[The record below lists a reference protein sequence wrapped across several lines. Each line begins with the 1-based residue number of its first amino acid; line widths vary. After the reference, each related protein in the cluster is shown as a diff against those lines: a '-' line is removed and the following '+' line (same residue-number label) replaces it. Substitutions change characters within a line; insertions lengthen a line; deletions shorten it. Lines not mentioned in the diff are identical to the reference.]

1 MGNARA
7 PGPVC
12 STRVGD
18 QWIDAGTLCRT
29 KTPPPLPAGYFPD
42 TAAKFAFDRDHAYS
56 LAPEA
61 RRKRAIDLEII
72 GGDYSRSS
80 EIRIGSEDYLKKLI
94 AIASS
99 AAKAVS
105 AKAKGMQ
112 FYVVRGG
119 AEGLLPDDLRGIDAN
134 KNVTTWMGTDGKPG
148 RTIFDEND
156 LIAVFASGGTL
167 IGSARLRRPTLV
179 EAPAG
184 VRGNTADRVLAAWD
198 GKNVF
203 IYPSN
208 VPGWI
213 PYLGLAVD
221 DGFRDGSANKGQH
234 VYIDMHKEEET
245 NGCIFIVDPA
255 TPAVDSDKLRTF
267 EPELIKKIIAAKGL
281 DAAKLK
287 GRVNLGTMKVVAI
300 TA

>member
-1 MGNARA
+1 MART
-7 PGPVC
+7 PGPIC

-29 KTPPPLPAGYFPD
+29 KTPPPLPAGYFPE

-72 GGDYSRSS
+72 GGDYSKSGD
-80 EIRIGSEDYLKKLI
+80 IRIDSEDYLKKLI

-99 AAKAVS
+99 GGKAVS
-105 AKAKGMQ
+105 SKAARMQ

-134 KNVTTWMGTDGKPG
+134 SNEQRWTGTDGKPG
-148 RTIFDEND
+148 KTIFDEND
-156 LIAVFASGGTL
+156 LIAVFAPGGTL
-167 IGSARLRRPTLV
+167 LGSARLRRPTLV
-179 EAPAG
+179 ESPQG
-184 VRGNTADRVLAAWD
+184 VRGNTANKVLAAWD

-208 VPGWI
+208 VRGWI

-221 DGFRDGSANKGQH
+221 DGFRDGSANKGHH
-234 VYIDMHKEEET
+234 VYIDLHKQEQT

-255 TPAVDSDKLRTF
+255 GAPAVGTDALRTF
-267 EPELIKKIIAAKGL
+267 EPALIKKIIAAKGI

-287 GRVNLGTMKVVAI
+287 GRV
-300 TA
+300 

>member
-1 MGNARA
+1 MGNARN

-29 KTPPPLPAGYFPD
+29 KTPPPLPAGYFPE

-72 GGDYSRSS
+72 GGDYTRSS
-80 EIRIGSEDYLKKLI
+80 DIRIDSEDYLKKLI
-94 AIASS
+94 AIASGN
-99 AAKAVS
+99 AVS
-105 AKAKGMQ
+105 GKAKRMQ

-119 AEGLLPDDLRGIDAN
+119 AEGMLPDDLRGINAN
-134 KNVTTWMGTDGKPG
+134 SNETSWTGTDGKPG

-156 LIAVFASGGTL
+156 LIAVFAPDGTL

-179 EAPAG
+179 SASAG
-184 VRGNTADRVLAAWD
+184 VRGNTANRVLAAWD

-203 IYPSN
+203 VYPSH
-208 VPGWI
+208 VEGWI

-221 DGFRDGSANKGQH
+221 DGFRDGSANQGRH
-234 VYIDMHKEEET
+234 VYIDLHKQEQT

-255 TPAVDSDKLRTF
+255 TPAVGTDELRTF
-267 EPELIKKIIAAKGL
+267 EPALIKKIIAAKGL
-281 DAAKLK
+281 DPAKLK

-300 TA
+300 SA

>member
-1 MGNARA
+1 MGNARK

-29 KTPPPLPAGYFPD
+29 KTPPPLPAGYFPE

-72 GGDYSRSS
+72 GGDYTRSS
-80 EIRIGSEDYLKKLI
+80 DIRIDSEDYLKKLI
-94 AIASS
+94 AIASGN
-99 AAKAVS
+99 AVS
-105 AKAKGMQ
+105 GKAKRMQ

-119 AEGLLPDDLRGIDAN
+119 AEGMLPDDLRGINAN
-134 KNVTTWMGTDGKPG
+134 SNETSWTGTDGKPG

-156 LIAVFASGGTL
+156 LIAVFAPDGTL

-179 EAPAG
+179 SASAG
-184 VRGNTADRVLAAWD
+184 VRGNTANRVLAAWD

-203 IYPSN
+203 VYPSH
-208 VPGWI
+208 VEGWI
-213 PYLGLAVD
+213 PYLGLAMD
-221 DGFRDGSANKGQH
+221 DGFRDGSANQGRH
-234 VYIDMHKEEET
+234 VYIDLHKQEQT

-255 TPAVDSDKLRTF
+255 TPAVGTDELRTF
-267 EPELIKKIIAAKGL
+267 EPALIKKIIAAKGL
-281 DAAKLK
+281 DPAKLK
-287 GRVNLGTMKVVAI
+287 GRVNLGTMKVVAVS
-300 TA
+300 A

>member
-1 MGNARA
+1 
-7 PGPVC
+7 
-12 STRVGD
+12 VGD

-29 KTPPPLPAGYFPD
+29 KTPPPVPAGYFPE

-72 GGDYSRSS
+72 GGDYSKSGD
-80 EIRIGSEDYLKKLI
+80 IRIDSEDYLRKLI
-94 AIASS
+94 AIASGGG
-99 AAKAVS
+99 KAVS
-105 AKAKGMQ
+105 SKAGRMQ
-112 FYVVRGG
+112 FYIVRGG

-134 KNVTTWMGTDGKPG
+134 KNEMRWTGTDGVPG
-148 RTIFDEND
+148 KTIFDEND
-156 LIAVFASGGTL
+156 LIAVFAPGGTL

-184 VRGNTADRVLAAWD
+184 VRGNTANKVLAAWD

-203 IYPSN
+203 IYPSR

-221 DGFRDGSANKGQH
+221 DGFRDGSANKGRH
-234 VYIDMHKEEET
+234 VYIDLHKQEET

-255 TPAVDSDKLRTF
+255 TPDVDKPELRTF
-267 EPELIKKIIAAKGL
+267 EPALIKKVVAAKGI

-287 GRVNLGTMKVVAI
+287 ARVNLGTMKVVAI
-300 TA
+300 TL

>member
-1 MGNARA
+1 MGNARK

-29 KTPPPLPAGYFPD
+29 KTPPPLPAGYFPE

-72 GGDYSRSS
+72 GGDYTRSS
-80 EIRIGSEDYLKKLI
+80 DIRIDSEDYLKKLI
-94 AIASS
+94 AIASG
-99 AAKAVS
+99 
-105 AKAKGMQ
+105 KAKRMQ

-119 AEGLLPDDLRGIDAN
+119 AEGMLPDDLRGINAN
-134 KNVTTWMGTDGKPG
+134 SNETSWTGTDGKPG

-156 LIAVFASGGTL
+156 LIAVFAPDGTL

-179 EAPAG
+179 SASAG
-184 VRGNTADRVLAAWD
+184 VRGNTANRVLAAWD

-203 IYPSN
+203 VYPSH
-208 VPGWI
+208 VEGWI

-221 DGFRDGSANKGQH
+221 DGFRDGSANQGRH
-234 VYIDMHKEEET
+234 VYIDLHKQEQT
-245 NGCIFIVDPA
+245 NGCIF
-255 TPAVDSDKLRTF
+255 
-267 EPELIKKIIAAKGL
+267 
-281 DAAKLK
+281 
-287 GRVNLGTMKVVAI
+287 
-300 TA
+300 

>member
-1 MGNARA
+1 MGNARK

-29 KTPPPLPAGYFPD
+29 KTPPPLPAGYFPE

-72 GGDYSRSS
+72 GGDYTRSS
-80 EIRIGSEDYLKKLI
+80 DIRIDSEDYLKKLI
-94 AIASS
+94 AIASGN
-99 AAKAVS
+99 AVS
-105 AKAKGMQ
+105 GKAKRMQ

-119 AEGLLPDDLRGIDAN
+119 AEGMLPDDLRGINAN
-134 KNVTTWMGTDGKPG
+134 SNETSWTGTDGKPG

-156 LIAVFASGGTL
+156 LIAVFAPDGTL

-179 EAPAG
+179 SASAG
-184 VRGNTADRVLAAWD
+184 VRGNTANRVLAAWD

-203 IYPSN
+203 VYPSH
-208 VPGWI
+208 VEGWI

-221 DGFRDGSANKGQH
+221 DGFRDGSANQGRH
-234 VYIDMHKEEET
+234 VYIDLHKQEQT

-255 TPAVDSDKLRTF
+255 TPAVGTDELRTF
-267 EPELIKKIIAAKGL
+267 EPALIKKIIAAKGL
-281 DAAKLK
+281 DPAKLK
-287 GRVNLGTMKVVAI
+287 GRVNLGTMKVVAVS
-300 TA
+300 A

>member
-1 MGNARA
+1 MGNARK

-29 KTPPPLPAGYFPD
+29 KTPPPLPAGYFPE

-72 GGDYSRSS
+72 GGDYTRSS
-80 EIRIGSEDYLKKLI
+80 DIRIDSEDYLKKLI
-94 AIASS
+94 AIASGN
-99 AAKAVS
+99 AVS
-105 AKAKGMQ
+105 GKAKRMQ

-119 AEGLLPDDLRGIDAN
+119 AEGMLPDDLRGINAN
-134 KNVTTWMGTDGKPG
+134 SNETSWTGTDGKPG

-156 LIAVFASGGTL
+156 LIAVFAPDGTL

-179 EAPAG
+179 SASAG
-184 VRGNTADRVLAAWD
+184 VRGNTANRVLAAWD

-203 IYPSN
+203 VYPSH
-208 VPGWI
+208 VEGWI

-221 DGFRDGSANKGQH
+221 DGFRDGSANQGRH
-234 VYIDMHKEEET
+234 VYIDLHKQEQT

-255 TPAVDSDKLRTF
+255 TPAVGTDELRTF
-267 EPELIKKIIAAKGL
+267 EPALIKKIIAAKGL
-281 DAAKLK
+281 DPAKLK

-300 TA
+300 SA

>member
-1 MGNARA
+1 MGNARK

-29 KTPPPLPAGYFPD
+29 KTPPPLPAGYFPE

-72 GGDYSRSS
+72 GGDYTRSS
-80 EIRIGSEDYLKKLI
+80 DIRIDSEDYLKKLI
-94 AIASS
+94 AIASGN
-99 AAKAVS
+99 AVS
-105 AKAKGMQ
+105 GKAKRMQ

-119 AEGLLPDDLRGIDAN
+119 AEGMLPDDLRGINAN
-134 KNVTTWMGTDGKPG
+134 SNETSWTGTDGKPG

-156 LIAVFASGGTL
+156 LIAVFAPDGTL
-167 IGSARLRRPTLV
+167 IGSARLRRSTLV
-179 EAPAG
+179 SASAG
-184 VRGNTADRVLAAWD
+184 VRGNTANRVLAAWD

-203 IYPSN
+203 VYPSH
-208 VPGWI
+208 VEGWI

-221 DGFRDGSANKGQH
+221 DGFRDGSANQGRH
-234 VYIDMHKEEET
+234 VYIDLHKQEQT

-255 TPAVDSDKLRTF
+255 TPAVGTDELRTF
-267 EPELIKKIIAAKGL
+267 EPALIKKIIAAKGL
-281 DAAKLK
+281 DPAKLK
-287 GRVNLGTMKVVAI
+287 GRVNLGTMKVVAVS
-300 TA
+300 A

>member
-1 MGNARA
+1 MGNARK

-29 KTPPPLPAGYFPD
+29 KTPPPLPAGYFPE
-42 TAAKFAFDRDHAYS
+42 TTAKFAFDRDHAYS

-72 GGDYSRSS
+72 GGDYTRSS
-80 EIRIGSEDYLKKLI
+80 DIRIDSEDYLKKLI
-94 AIASS
+94 AIASGN
-99 AAKAVS
+99 AVS
-105 AKAKGMQ
+105 GKAKRMQ

-119 AEGLLPDDLRGIDAN
+119 AEGMLPDDLRGINAN
-134 KNVTTWMGTDGKPG
+134 SNETSWTGTDGKPG

-156 LIAVFASGGTL
+156 LIAVFAPDGTL

-179 EAPAG
+179 SASAG
-184 VRGNTADRVLAAWD
+184 VRGNTANRVLAAWD

-203 IYPSN
+203 VYPSH
-208 VPGWI
+208 VEGWI

-221 DGFRDGSANKGQH
+221 DGFRDGSANQGRH
-234 VYIDMHKEEET
+234 VYIDLHKQEQT

-255 TPAVDSDKLRTF
+255 TPAVGTDELRTF
-267 EPELIKKIIAAKGL
+267 EPALIKKIIAAKGL
-281 DAAKLK
+281 DPAKLK
-287 GRVNLGTMKVVAI
+287 GRVNLGTMKVVAVS
-300 TA
+300 A